1 MKYECKENDC
11 LIEMGKDESEILI
24 SVKGET
30 AKTIIGLKDLNE
42 ALILF
47 GVVKS
52 LPTIESIIIDPLQ
65 TYLEKTGSFTKAQ
78 SENIAKNFYNYVDDY
93 DIDLGI

>member
-11 LIEMGKDESEILI
+11 LIEMGKDKSEILI

-30 AKTIIGLKDLNE
+30 AKTVIGLKDLNE

-52 LPTIESIIIDPLQ
+52 LPTIDSIIIEPLQ
-65 TYLEKTGSFTKAQ
+65 TYLEKTGSFTKDQ
-78 SENIAKNFYNYVDDY
+78 SEIIANNFYNYVDDY